1 MNLLGYSIIN
11 RSTDCLYLF
20 LFSAL

>member
-20 LFSAL
+20 LSSAL